1 VAEARADWR
10 LKQPLLDKTRLI
22 FLDETGVATDLAR
35 TRGRGPRGQR
45 VIGKIPHGHWKTT
58 TFLAG
63 LRHDGIAAPFVVD
76 APMDGDIFL
85 AYVEQVLVPSLKD
98 GDVVI
103 LDNLPAHKV
112 DGVRER
118 IEAAG
123 AKLLYLPPYSPDL
136 NPIEQ
141 AFSKF
146 KALLRK
152 AALRSIPALWDKI
165 GQLLSAF
172 APTEC
177 ANYFKNAG
185 YA

>member
-45 VIGKIPHGHWKTT
+45 VIGKIPYGHWKTT

-152 AALRSIPALWDKI
+152 AARRSIPALWDKI
-165 GQLLSAF
+165 GELIGAF
-172 APTEC
+172 SPDEC

>member
-45 VIGKIPHGHWKTT
+45 VIGKIPYGHWKTT

-63 LRHDGIAAPFVVD
+63 LRCDGIVAPFVID
-76 APMDGDIFL
+76 CAMTGDIFL
-85 AYVEQVLVPSLKD
+85 AYVEQVLVPSLKH
-98 GDVVI
+98 GDIVI

-112 DGVRER
+112 DGVRKL

-123 AKLLYLPPYSPDL
+123 AMLTYLPPYSPDL

-165 GQLLSAF
+165 GELLSAF
-172 APTEC
+172 SPDEC

>member
-10 LKQPLLDKTRLI
+10 LKQPLLDKAQLI

-35 TRGRGPRGQR
+35 TRGRGLRGQR
-45 VIGKIPHGHWKTT
+45 VIGKIPYGHWKTT

-63 LRHDGIAAPFVVD
+63 LRCDGIVAPFVVD

-85 AYVEQVLVPSLKD
+85 AYVEQVLVPSLRKND
-98 GDVVI
+98 IVI

-165 GQLLSAF
+165 GELLCAF
-172 APTEC
+172 SPDQC

>member
-45 VIGKIPHGHWKTT
+45 VIGKIPYGHWKTT

>member
-1 VAEARADWR
+1 VAQARTDWR
-10 LKQPLLDKTRLI
+10 LKQPSLDKTCLI

-35 TRGRGPRGQR
+35 TRARGPRGQR
-45 VIGKIPHGHWKTT
+45 VIGKIPYGHWKTT

-63 LRHDGIAAPFVVD
+63 LRCDGVVAPFVVD
-76 APMDGDIFL
+76 CAMTGDIFL
-85 AYVEQVLVPSLKD
+85 AYVEQVLVPSLKQ

-112 DGVRER
+112 DGVRDL
-118 IEAAG
+118 IEAVG
-123 AKLLYLPPYSPDL
+123 AKLVYLPPYSPDL

-141 AFSKF
+141 VFSKL

-152 AALRSIPALWDKI
+152 AALRSLPALWDKI
-165 GQLLSAF
+165 GELLTAFSAS
-172 APTEC
+172 EC
-177 ANYFKNAG
+177 HNYFRNAG